1 MSLFTDVRDLM
12 KKAGDDDRSSLVMS
26 FGLAFALPALGG
38 VAALLAGRAWPVVPG
53 VLLGAAAFI
62 LGLQRLDRAAARRRD
77 VFSAITSLLDSL
89 LEFPSRFYDA
99 LRTLRDGDFSIPLAL
114 PAEADSQL
122 SEYQRLFGILREA
135 IDKIKGEN
143 MQSQRISFELVKSV
157 RELMEVGNTQASGSS
172 EQASS
177 IAEITATMEELART
191 AAQIADNSN
200 KVAKQAENSDHASK
214 EGSQLINNVIRS
226 IESIDGKMHQISE
239 KIHTLGQH
247 SKQIGKVLDIISD
260 ISNET
265 HLLALNAAIESVAA
279 GEFGKRFSVV
289 AAEVRRLAEIS
300 HKNAESIRAI
310 IEQFQ
315 NAIDVTVMAIE
326 EGTKMTTNVNET
338 AQAIIRHLEKIVQAT
353 AFTSQSIGEIS
364 IATQQQRSASDQI
377 VLTLKDIS
385 QVTRQQALE
394 LKRSSK
400 ELEKLNALALSLQL
414 MTQQTIIDSSL
425 SLGFQGKTFAGQPE
439 ISGMDRR
446 LHQQSLAR
454 IVEEHAYIE
463 LIYIVDHDGKMFSF
477 NIAKQGI
484 DNQEMLHIGG
494 DFSKRPWF
502 VHAVDS
508 HLPYISEVYKSLF
521 TGEDCFTVSIGIFN
535 ADGACVG
542 VLALDVNAREWN
554 RIVI

>member
-1 MSLFTDVRDLM
+1 MSQFSDVHDLM
-12 KKAGDDDRSSLVMS
+12 KRAGNDDQFALVMG

-38 VAALLAGRAWPVVPG
+38 VAALLAGRAWPAAPG

-62 LGLQRLDRAAARRRD
+62 WALRRLERAAARRRD
-77 VFSAITSLLDSL
+77 VFRAITRLLDCL
-89 LEFPSRFYDA
+89 LEFQSRFSGA
-99 LRTLRDGDFSIPLAL
+99 LHTLRDGDFSVPLGL
-114 PAEADSQL
+114 PVEANSQVP
-122 SEYQRLFGILREA
+122 EYDRLFYTLREA

-143 MQSQRISFELVKSV
+143 VHSQRISFELVKSV
-157 RELMEVGNTQASGSS
+157 RALMEVGNAQASGSS

-200 KVAKQAENSDHASK
+200 KVAKLAENSDHASK
-214 EGSQLINNVIRS
+214 EGSELINSVIRS
-226 IESIDGKMHQISE
+226 IESIDGKMHQMSE
-239 KIHTLGQH
+239 KIHALGQQ
-247 SKQIGKVLDIISD
+247 SKQISKVLDIISD
-260 ISNET
+260 ISSET

-279 GEFGKRFSVV
+279 GEFGKRFSVI

-300 HKNAESIRAI
+300 HENAESIRAI

-315 NAIDVTVMAIE
+315 NAINGTVMAIE
-326 EGTKMTTNVNET
+326 EGTKMTSNVNET

-353 AFTSQSIGEIS
+353 ASTSQSIGEIS

-385 QVTRQQALE
+385 QVTRQQAQE
-394 LKRSSK
+394 LKRSFK
-400 ELEKLNALALSLQL
+400 EIEKLNALALSLQL
-414 MTQQTIIDSSL
+414 MTQQTIIDSS
-425 SLGFQGKTFAGQPE
+425 SNLGYQGKTFAGQPE
-439 ISGMDRR
+439 ISSMDRR

-477 NIAKQGI
+477 NIAKQGV
-484 DNQEMLHIGG
+484 DNQEMLYIGG

-508 HLPYISEVYKSLF
+508 RRPYISEVYKSLL
-521 TGEDCFTVSIGIFN
+521 TSEDCFTVSIGIFN

-542 VLALDVNAREWN
+542 VLGLDVNAREWN
-554 RIVI
+554 RIVA

>member
-1 MSLFTDVRDLM
+1 MPEYDQLFYT
-12 KKAGDDDRSSLVMS
+12 
-26 FGLAFALPALGG
+26 
-38 VAALLAGRAWPVVPG
+38 
-53 VLLGAAAFI
+53 
-62 LGLQRLDRAAARRRD
+62 
-77 VFSAITSLLDSL
+77 
-89 LEFPSRFYDA
+89 
-99 LRTLRDGDFSIPLAL
+99 
-114 PAEADSQL
+114 
-122 SEYQRLFGILREA
+122 LREA

-143 MQSQRISFELVKSV
+143 VQSQRISFELVKSV
-157 RELMEVGNTQASGSS
+157 RELMEAGTVQASGSS

-191 AAQIADNSN
+191 AGQIADNSN
-200 KVAKQAENSDHASK
+200 KVAKLAENSDHASK
-214 EGSQLINNVIRS
+214 EGSELINSVIRS
-226 IESIDGKMHQISE
+226 IESIDGKMNQISE
-239 KIHTLGQH
+239 KVHALGQH

-260 ISNET
+260 ISSET

-279 GEFGKRFSVV
+279 GEFGKRFSVI

-300 HKNAESIRAI
+300 HENAESIRAI

-315 NAIDVTVMAIE
+315 NAINGTVMAIE
-326 EGTKMTTNVNET
+326 EGTKMTSNVNET

-353 AFTSQSIGEIS
+353 ASTSQSIGEIS

-385 QVTRQQALE
+385 QVTRQQAQE

-400 ELEKLNALALSLQL
+400 EIEKLNALALSLQL

-425 SLGFQGKTFAGQPE
+425 NLCYQGKTFAGQPE

-463 LIYIVDHDGKMFSF
+463 LIYIVDHAGKMFSF
-477 NIAKQGI
+477 NIAKQGA
-484 DNQEMLHIGG
+484 DNQEMLYIGG

-508 HLPYISEVYKSLF
+508 RRPYISEVYKSLL
-521 TGEDCFTVSIGIFN
+521 TAEDCFTVSIGIFN
-535 ADGACVG
+535 ADGVCVG
-542 VLALDVNAREWN
+542 VLGLDVNAREWN
-554 RIVI
+554 RIVA